1 MLKNEIRNYTDYI
14 KYKITLEE
22 KIENLWYELSGVKG
36 VRYDKLPTLPNPS
49 NERQLALMDKLD
61 YYQSELHRVD
71 TQIRFIDS
79 ILDRM
84 DKEEYELIRFVLID
98 GHTLIEAGEKYFVTN
113 TAISK
118 RIDTILRKVLNS
130 TFNHK
135 PIKR

>member
-14 KYKITLEE
+14 KYKIQLQD
-22 KIENLWYELSGVKG
+22 KIEELWYELSGVKG
-36 VRYDKLPTLPNPS
+36 VRYDKLPSLPNPS

-130 TFNHK
+130 TFNH
-135 PIKR
+135 